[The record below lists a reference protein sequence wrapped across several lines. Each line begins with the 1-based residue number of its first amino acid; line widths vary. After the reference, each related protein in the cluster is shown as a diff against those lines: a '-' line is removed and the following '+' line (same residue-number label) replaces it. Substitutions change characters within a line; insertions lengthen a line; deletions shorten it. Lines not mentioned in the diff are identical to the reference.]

1 MKKKNPDNELVTKS
15 FLNQKLIKFRD
26 KILNAVD
33 AVMKEVLAM
42 REEQTVH
49 FHQHEQINEKLDN
62 HEARIK
68 GLESHKF
75 V

>member
-1 MKKKNPDNELVTKS
+1 MKKKSPNNDLVTKG
-15 FLNQKLIKFRD
+15 FLNQELIKFRD

-42 REEQTVH
+42 REEQTIH

-62 HEARIK
+62 HETRIN
-68 GLESHKF
+68 GLESRKF
-75 V
+75 A

>member
-1 MKKKNPDNELVTKS
+1 MKKKNPDDELVTKG
-15 FLNQKLIKFRD
+15 FLNQELIKFRD
-26 KILNAVD
+26 KILNAVA

-49 FHQHEQINEKLDN
+49 FHQHEQINEKLEN
-62 HEARIK
+62 HEKRFEK
-68 GLESHKF
+68 LETPKF